1 MHDEPV
7 SARRARDGTSTK
19 RTSETESLQVPR
31 PDLVAVQ
38 DHMVTVGKRPLELD
52 PLPGVVLRYPD
63 EVVDE
68 RLLAIGHL
76 RVVLDVGV
84 PAYFSMASAVRHWLN
99 IRS

>member
-1 MHDEPV
+1 M
-7 SARRARDGTSTK
+7 TSRFPLVVRGMAPAGTK

-84 PAYFSMASAVRHWLN
+84 PAYFSMASAVRHW
-99 IRS
+99 

>member
-1 MHDEPV
+1 MLNDP
-7 SARRARDGTSTK
+7 ARVIEAEDVHPRI
-19 RTSETESLQVPR
+19 LQVPQ

-52 PLPGVVLRYPD
+52 PLPGVVLGHPD

-84 PAYFSMASAVRHWLN
+84 AGVLLDGVGGPAWLN

>member
-1 MHDEPV
+1 MLNDP
-7 SARRARDGTSTK
+7 ARVIEAEDVHPRI
-19 RTSETESLQVPR
+19 LQVPR

-38 DHMVTVGKRPLELD
+38 DHIVTVGKRPLELD
-52 PLPGVVLRYPD
+52 PLPGVVVCYPD